1 MVSQTWSLT
10 LDDCRLSLLAFRD
23 HQVPLTLP
31 AILSTLCPLFFWALP
46 ALLRWPPDPCPLLG
60 SYMSSLCCS
69 YRNICLLHRRQP
81 KCHSLGKSLSRWG
94 QVSLLSS
101 LKRPELLSEPYYHW
115 RYLSVAFLLC
125 LAVHCLGLV
134 EGCPFNF

>member
-10 LDDCRLSLLAFRD
+10 LDDCRLSLLAVRD

-60 SYMSSLCCS
+60 SYMSSLYAAPTEISAC
-69 YRNICLLHRRQP
+69 YIE
-81 KCHSLGKSLSRWG
+81 GSLS
-94 QVSLLSS
+94 VI
-101 LKRPELLSEPYYHW
+101 P
-115 RYLSVAFLLC
+115 
-125 LAVHCLGLV
+125 
-134 EGCPFNF
+134 